1 MGLFDKKFCDL
12 CGEKIGLLGNRKLN
26 DGNMCKDCAKGIS
39 PYLTGRKQ
47 FTVGDMKEH
56 LAYREENKRKL
67 ERFSPTRTIGAYSKL
82 YIDDNSGQWLI
93 SRFARYKDD
102 NPDLLTF
109 GQVTGCTVTIDEDRD
124 EIMRKLPDGKE
135 ESFIPPRYKFSY
147 DFKVEVNVNSPWFSE
162 ITFKVNSLSIENRAS
177 AEYRSV
183 ERQAEEIRDA
193 LTQLHTQVREA
204 ATRAATPRA
213 SVKCPFCSAV
223 VIPDASGNCPFY
235 DSAIGI

>member
-1 MGLFDKKFCDL
+1 M
-12 CGEKIGLLGNRKLN
+12 
-26 DGNMCKDCAKGIS
+26 
-39 PYLTGRKQ
+39 
-47 FTVGDMKEH
+47 
-56 LAYREENKRKL
+56 RE
-67 ERFSPTRTIGAYSKL
+67 
-82 YIDDNSGQWLI
+82 
-93 SRFARYKDD
+93 
-102 NPDLLTF
+102 
-109 GQVTGCTVTIDEDRD
+109 
-124 EIMRKLPDGKE
+124 LPDGKE
-135 ESFIPPRYKFSY
+135 ENFIPPRYKYSY
-147 DFKVEVNVNSPWFSE
+147 DFKVEVNVNIPWFSE

-223 VIPDASGNCPFY
+223 VIPDASGNCPFC